1 MQINIIVPNQ
11 EGHGTALFE
20 NMRASGNIGDIIF
33 IGANDKIKV
42 SWDKAE
48 GVAKYEV
55 YATYCGKKFPKK
67 PTKTTKSTSVTIK
80 KIKDKKIDFTK
91 NFKLYVKAY
100 DSNGNVVGNSVHAHF
115 AGKDHEKYKNP
126 KDIKLGAKTITL
138 DKGQSTKI
146 KASVKMENG
155 KKKALPDDH
164 VAKLR
169 YRSNNQNVAKV
180 DSKGNVTAVGTG
192 TCTVYVYAKN
202 GFAKKV
208 AVTVN

>member
-1 MQINIIVPNQ
+1 M
-11 EGHGTALFE
+11 
-20 NMRASGNIGDIIF
+20 
-33 IGANDKIKV
+33 
-42 SWDKAE
+42 
-48 GVAKYEV
+48 
-55 YATYCGKKFPKK
+55 
-67 PTKTTKSTSVTIK
+67 
-80 KIKDKKIDFTK
+80 
-91 NFKLYVKAY
+91 
-100 DSNGNVVGNSVHAHF
+100 
-115 AGKDHEKYKNP
+115 
-126 KDIKLGAKTITL
+126 
-138 DKGQSTKI
+138 
-146 KASVKMENG
+146 ASVKIENG

>member
-1 MQINIIVPNQ
+1 MYLDISLFLRVGSTQRQIDSTGQRKLTVNLEVPSRFWAPFGVRRTFFVVRTHKNNAETIAKSTENIVPVDT
-11 EGHGTALFE
+11 GLFSTYAL
-20 NMRASGNIGDIIF
+20 A
-33 IGANDKIKV
+33 
-42 SWDKAE
+42 
-48 GVAKYEV
+48 
-55 YATYCGKKFPKK
+55 
-67 PTKTTKSTSVTIK
+67 
-80 KIKDKKIDFTK
+80 
-91 NFKLYVKAY
+91 YV
-100 DSNGNVVGNSVHAHF
+100 DEPVNVVRFDSGLKISQ
-115 AGKDHEKYKNP
+115 KN
-126 KDIKLGAKTITL
+126 AT
-138 DKGQSTKI
+138 I